1 MTFLTAAGEKAM
13 EDGAAAI
20 EAVSAAE
27 IVIAVRARARY
38 ALMQHA
44 VVGIVGAVAILAFT
58 LYSGI
63 AFTRWQVLVLP
74 LVAGILGAALV
85 AAVPTLYRF
94 LEPPWLRYEHV
105 REAAYAQFVE
115 SRVHATRD
123 RTGILIYIAV
133 RERMVEIVGDLAVAD
148 KFGLEELASMAGT
161 LEAYLPRGSEAFGKA
176 LGELAPELAKR
187 LPRRAD
193 DRDELPG
200 SVRVV

>member
-1 MTFLTAAGEKAM
+1 MSFLSAAGEKAM

-20 EAVSAAE
+20 ESVSAAE
-27 IVIAVRARARY
+27 VVIAVRDRARY
-38 ALMQHA
+38 SLTQHA
-44 VVGIVGAVAILAFT
+44 IVGIVAAIAILAFT
-58 LYSGI
+58 LYGGLHV
-63 AFTRWQVLVLP
+63 ARWQVLVLP
-74 LVAGILGAALV
+74 IVAGVLGAALV
-85 AAVPTLYRF
+85 GAVPALYRF

-133 RERMVEIVGDLAVAD
+133 RERMVEIVGDIAVAD
-148 KFGLEELASMAGT
+148 KFGLEELAAMAGT

-187 LPRRAD
+187 LPRSAD

-200 SVRVV
+200 AVRVV